1 MIWLKNSFSLGV
13 QAVFSVQNQDNHL
26 HKPILGVV
34 YAASAAIM
42 LASMNMLAKLLGDLL
57 NPIEITFYRNIVS
70 IFFLISMVLIWKKAP
85 LLYQTKRPIAQL
97 IRAIVGTM
105 GMFFC
110 IWAVLLM
117 PLSMAT
123 AFIFTAPLFVS
134 VLSVVILKEK
144 MTVSKVVF
152 TIIGFGG
159 ILLIARPE
167 MEGGLWIIL
176 VGLAAGFFNGWVA
189 ICLRWLGSS
198 EHTITT
204 NFYFFLYGTILTI
217 LLLPF
222 SGFAMPQ
229 EINDYWIILGLGVVG
244 LASLLLKTQGF
255 RLGPASLISPISY
268 SMIIWAG
275 LYDWLIWDKL
285 PDLYVLA
292 GAGIIISSNIG
303 LIWTNKS

>member
-1 MIWLKNSFSLGV
+1 MN
-13 QAVFSVQNQDNHL
+13 NQDNHL
-26 HKPILGVV
+26 NRPLAGVV
-34 YAASAAIM
+34 YAALAAVM
-42 LASMNMLAKLLGDLL
+42 LASMNMCAKLLGDLL

-70 IFFLISMVLIWKKAP
+70 IFFLISIVVFWKKIP
-85 LLYQTKRPIAQL
+85 LLYQTKRPYAQMT
-97 IRAIVGTM
+97 RAVVGST

-134 VLSVVILKEK
+134 LLSVLILKEK
-144 MTVSKVVF
+144 MTLSKLLF
-152 TIIGFGG
+152 TIIGFAG
-159 ILLIARPE
+159 ILFIARPE
-167 MEGGLWIIL
+167 IEGEYWIIL

-204 NFYFFLYGTILTI
+204 NFYFFLYGTIMT
-217 LLLPF
+217 LLLMPF
-222 SGFAMPQ
+222 SGFTLPDVNM
-229 EINDYWIILGLGVVG
+229 NWVIIALGVTG
-244 LASLLLKTQGF
+244 LASLLLKTQSF

-275 LYDWLIWDKL
+275 LYDWFIWDRL
-285 PDLYVLA
+285 PDMYLIL
-292 GAGIIISSNIG
+292 GAAIIIASNIG
-303 LIWTNKS
+303 LVLTNKD

>member
-1 MIWLKNSFSLGV
+1 VN
-13 QAVFSVQNQDNHL
+13 NQDNHL
-26 HKPILGVV
+26 NRPLAGVV
-34 YAASAAIM
+34 YAALAAVM
-42 LASMNMLAKLLGDLL
+42 LASMNMCAKLLGDLL

-70 IFFLISMVLIWKKAP
+70 IFFLISIVVFWKKIP
-85 LLYQTKRPIAQL
+85 LLYQTKRPYAQMT
-97 IRAIVGTM
+97 RAVVGST

-134 VLSVVILKEK
+134 LLSVLILKEK
-144 MTVSKVVF
+144 MTLSKLLF
-152 TIIGFGG
+152 TIIGFAG
-159 ILLIARPE
+159 ILFIARPE
-167 MEGGLWIIL
+167 IEGEYWIIL

-204 NFYFFLYGTILTI
+204 NFYFFLYGTIMT
-217 LLLPF
+217 LLLMPF
-222 SGFAMPQ
+222 SGFTLPDVNM
-229 EINDYWIILGLGVVG
+229 NWVILALGVTG
-244 LASLLLKTQGF
+244 LASLLLKTQSF

-275 LYDWLIWDKL
+275 LYDWFIWDRL
-285 PDLYVLA
+285 PDMYLIL
-292 GAGIIISSNIG
+292 GAAIIIASNIG
-303 LIWTNKS
+303 LVLTNKD